1 MRLVLAGSGNGNNSF
16 GHKVYRGI
24 HIERDGWEDHK
35 QADTMSTDAI
45 GKRKKAGWTFLF
57 FITGLV
63 GRSLGRKTWVDR
75 WMDAS
80 AYGEKE
86 GREWVRAGDRKNT
99 PPLEME
105 YHQLGLVL
113 VCLSV
118 LSSWW
123 TLWCRVPRLPSVDDI
138 LPVTLV
144 LPESIPIIMLGRAVA
159 CKI

>member
-24 HIERDGWEDHK
+24 HIERDEWEDHK
-35 QADTMSTDAI
+35 QADTRSTDAI
-45 GKRKKAGWTFLF
+45 GKRKSRVDFSFFNGVGLKEFGTEGMGW
-57 FITGLV
+57 IDG
-63 GRSLGRKTWVDR
+63 
-75 WMDAS
+75 WMHLRGKKRD
-80 AYGEKE
+80 GN
-86 GREWVRAGDRKNT
+86 GFWAGDRKNT

-113 VCLSV
+113 VCLSI

-159 CKI
+159 CKM

>member
-75 WMDAS
+75 WMD
-80 AYGEKE
+80 GCM
-86 GREWVRAGDRKNT
+86 DR
-99 PPLEME
+99 
-105 YHQLGLVL
+105 
-113 VCLSV
+113 
-118 LSSWW
+118 W
-123 TLWCRVPRLPSVDDI
+123 I
-138 LPVTLV
+138 
-144 LPESIPIIMLGRAVA
+144 SIV
-159 CKI
+159 K